1 MSSCQPGMSTG
12 APYGRRADRRGSMAD
27 QRRDTPHSDREN
39 PENKRRTRWGKI
51 LLPLTTIAFLA
62 VFIVAMLVIYA
73 LAQ

>member
-1 MSSCQPGMSTG
+1 MSTG
-12 APYGRRADRRGSMAD
+12 APHDRRADRRTLMAE

-39 PENKRRTRWGKI
+39 PENERRTRWGKI

>member
-1 MSSCQPGMSTG
+1 
-12 APYGRRADRRGSMAD
+12 MAE
-27 QRRDTPHSDREN
+27 QRRDTPHSDREK

-73 LAQ
+73 VAQ